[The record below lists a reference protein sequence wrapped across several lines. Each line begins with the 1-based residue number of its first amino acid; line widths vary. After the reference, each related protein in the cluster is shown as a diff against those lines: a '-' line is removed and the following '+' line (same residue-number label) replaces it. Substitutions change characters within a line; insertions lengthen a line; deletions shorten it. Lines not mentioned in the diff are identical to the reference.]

1 MGDLDRFVTAWR
13 FLDESSMTT
22 LLYRRRAADCL
33 RTSQE
38 TDDPKARAEL
48 LAMAMAWAELAQ
60 LAERGTT
67 HDDDTRHDSEAMVVM
82 ERDLAPA
89 NLEALFS
96 GVGVGLQA
104 QHSDLLCGDI
114 PDRITELLNR
124 LDQPTESA
132 PLSPR
137 T

>member
-1 MGDLDRFVTAWR
+1 
-13 FLDESSMTT
+13 MTT
-22 LLYRRRAADCL
+22 LLYRRRAAECL

-38 TDDPKARAEL
+38 TDDPKARGEL
-48 LAMAMAWAELAQ
+48 LTMAMAWADLAQ
-60 LAERGTT
+60 LAERGTS
-67 HDDDTRHDSEAMVVM
+67 HDDTRRYEDTRHDSEAMVGM
-82 ERDLAPA
+82 ERRLAPD

-124 LDQPTESA
+124 LDQPTQSG
-132 PLSPR
+132 PLSAR
-137 T
+137 R